1 MKFVQSGRFP
11 TKTDDKWIFV
21 FEEEEMCPV
30 NVVIDIEDE
39 YREEEVNNQSDA
51 VKLRV
56 KIFCNHHHLHYPSSS
71 KPG

>member
-1 MKFVQSGRFP
+1 M
-11 TKTDDKWIFV
+11 D
-21 FEEEEMCPV
+21 EEMCFSSV
-30 NVVIDIEDE
+30 QLMWYQD
-39 YREEEVNNQSDA
+39 EEVNNQSEA